1 METKVFPFS
10 SHFWFGWWSMVVPY
24 QSAIKYELDELSAC
38 KTLLDDGL
46 QDDPDTIINYAAISY
61 KEVSLSCGLPP
72 RLF

>member
-1 METKVFPFS
+1 
-10 SHFWFGWWSMVVPY
+10 MVVPY

-38 KTLLDDGL
+38 KTLLDDCL